1 MNQTMEREVFEWIE
15 KAEREP
21 FRSLEVPPSSWHS
34 RRAVTEVGLNPSQPL
49 QEQPLSHL
57 PWPVPQKA
65 FSSALSSCLSHTYD
79 MGINRYKVFC
89 FCSSEVVRVRR
100 FWFSSRNETKT
111 LLTELAH
118 LCSHVN

>member
-89 FCSSEVVRVRR
+89 FAVLKWCVCVD
-100 FWFSSRNETKT
+100 FGF
-111 LLTELAH
+111 LAGMKQKPC
-118 LCSHVN
+118 LQN